1 MRLSL
6 QSISNRGGSSL
17 KKQVLLLAISAM
29 VAGTIL
35 YSAVLV
41 LGVVSQNNARV
52 QDYREELLKQN
63 TGMSIDAVDALV
75 MKQKERA
82 RKEVTFLIVK
92 FVVIAVIV
100 IVVAYSFFLSYVL
113 EKYINEPI
121 GRITYTI
128 QDTGNDLT
136 IRIPVTMEN
145 EIGQLTKWYNIQ
157 TANMC
162 GMVKQFSESTA
173 RINAYAGEVS
183 IAVEQQASVSS
194 EQSAAVAEITST
206 MEELSASSTQIAEHS
221 KIVVDVATKT
231 WEDTKKGAAA
241 VESVITKMNEINADN
256 QRSIHEIVEL
266 GRKSKEITKVME
278 FINTIADQTKLIAF
292 NAALEASS
300 AGESGK
306 RFGVVAVE
314 IRRLADSVM
323 ESTGEIENKISEIQ
337 DAINRLVIAS
347 EKGAKGVQEGM
358 EYSGQ
363 TASLLTEVVDAAQS
377 TKESAKQ
384 ISLSTQQQ
392 KTASNQVVSALREIM
407 AGSSQTSDAIRQ
419 IASISKR
426 LTDLSEGLKG
436 HVDKYRV
443 S

>member
-1 MRLSL
+1 MNTSL
-6 QSISNRGGSSL
+6 QSMSKYRNLSV
-17 KKQVLLLAISAM
+17 KKQILILAIAAM
-29 VAGTIL
+29 VAGTVL

-41 LGVVSQNNARV
+41 FGVVSQNHA
-52 QDYREELLKQN
+52 QIQGYREELIKQN
-63 TGMSIDAVDALV
+63 TGMSPDAIDAMVLR
-75 MKQKERA
+75 QQERA
-82 RKEVTFLIVK
+82 KKELTLLIVK
-92 FVVIAVIV
+92 FVLIAAAIIVIA
-100 IVVAYSFFLSYVL
+100 YSLLLSFIM
-113 EKYINEPI
+113 ERFINEPI
-121 GRITYTI
+121 SRITYSI
-128 QDTGNDLT
+128 REANNDLT
-136 IRIPVTMEN
+136 IRIPVTSEN

-162 GMVKQFSESTA
+162 GMVKQCSESTA

-194 EQSAAVAEITST
+194 QQSAAVAEITST

-221 KIVVDVATKT
+221 KTVVDVATKT
-231 WEDTKKGAAA
+231 WEDTKKGALA
-241 VESVITKMNEINADN
+241 VDSVITKMNEIHADN

-266 GRKSKEITKVME
+266 GRKSKEITRVME

-323 ESTGEIENKISEIQ
+323 ESTGEIENKINEIQ

-358 EYSGQ
+358 EYSSQ
-363 TASLLTEVVDAAQS
+363 TASLLVAVVDAAQS

-392 KTASNQVVSALREIM
+392 KTASNQVVTALREIM
-407 AGSSQTSDAIRQ
+407 AGSTQTSDAIRQ

-426 LTDLSEGLKG
+426 LTQLSEGLQS
-436 HVDKYRV
+436 HVDKFNV
-443 S
+443 G